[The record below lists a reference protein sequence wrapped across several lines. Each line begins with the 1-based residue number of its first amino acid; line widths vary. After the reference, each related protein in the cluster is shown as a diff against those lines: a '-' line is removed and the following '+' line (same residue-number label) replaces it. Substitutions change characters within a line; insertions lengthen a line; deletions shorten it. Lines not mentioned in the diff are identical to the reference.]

1 MSTDYAPYQDG
12 MQLGQGFNTYTQE
25 TCLNDAV
32 TVKMPVPPVT
42 PYTREYNSELI
53 EDYEKLAKT
62 LDISAGATVSGWG
75 QSGEVNVEFLS
86 RSEFESSDV
95 TYVVKVNVQH
105 QPTHLGEYSFNWV
118 APPNP
123 NKTYGDRY
131 ISDFVK
137 GGYYFARISIRSIN
151 RSESQEIKQS
161 AKVAFTMYGA
171 TGEVTEAVKNAV
183 EKIQKHSEVHIT
195 KIESGGGV
203 TPAAAE
209 DTLMSLKEEAD
220 QFYKDAEKQNYL
232 RYAILSKYENLKD
245 FKDAFKPFDYA
256 YASKKSWQL
265 FDEFTKYTAFE
276 NLIKNIPD
284 EKYHDGSAQKANL
297 RNQQVDEMNKIR
309 DTVLAIRDDPSKVDD
324 PPTYLPSSQFYTEVL
339 AAVKTVTYIAQ
350 SIPLDAGNWTDI
362 ALPSLKASA
371 SKLFEFICYDF
382 PNVEGTTVVSF
393 GSGDNGYIALFG
405 SRASDYPGWTEDSH
419 FWIFESMVPK
429 ISEME
434 IDVSKASTGNYIR
447 LSRDKYVSHVALGRD
462 DQILT
467 KTFAFSLA
475 KLLFSF
481 HAGKV

>member
-1 MSTDYAPYQDG
+1 MATEHVPYQDG

-32 TVKMPVPPVT
+32 TVKMPPPPVT

-75 QSGEVNVEFLS
+75 QSGQVNVEFLS

-131 ISDFVK
+131 ISGKYFVK

-161 AKVAFTMYGA
+161 AKIACTMYGA

-195 KIESGGGV
+195 KIESGGGN
-203 TPAAAE
+203 TLAAAE
-209 DTLMSLKEEAD
+209 DTMMSLKEEAD
-220 QFYKDAEKQNYL
+220 QFYKDAAKQNYL
-232 RYAILSKYENLKD
+232 RYALLAKYENLKD

-256 YASKKSWQL
+256 YASKKSWHL

-276 NLIKNIPD
+276 NLVKNIPD
-284 EKYHDGSAQKANL
+284 EKYRDGSAQKTIL
-297 RNQQVDEMNKIR
+297 RNRQVDEMKKIR
-309 DTVLAIRDDPSKVDD
+309 DTVFVVRDDPSKVDD
-324 PPTYLPSSQFYTEVL
+324 PPTYLPSSQFRTEVL

-382 PNVEGTTVVSF
+382 PNIEGTAVVSF
-393 GSGDNGYIALFG
+393 GSGDSGYIALCG
-405 SRASDYPGWTEDSH
+405 TRASDYPGWTEDSH
-419 FWIFESMVPK
+419 FWIFERMEPK
-429 ISEME
+429 ISELE
-434 IDVSKASTGNYIR
+434 IDVSRASTGNYVR
-447 LSRDKYVSHVALGRD
+447 LSRDN
-462 DQILT
+462 
-467 KTFAFSLA
+467 LA
-475 KLLFSF
+475 KLIFSF